1 MSKKKQKRP
10 DAKKKPEPKKPA
22 PRAAPATAVA
32 LEEERPAVSE
42 PPPPASESVPPASA
56 PPASVEA
63 ARAEVAAA
71 PSSAPE
77 SGEVPPSARP
87 EGDDEQDLVAEI
99 SAYVPE
105 VSDDALADAPASDR
119 PRPAAGGRRSDV
131 SGELRAVEAEV
142 DRMMHEHVRL
152 DGAQDDGPLGAA
164 FRVVERLREAIPVE
178 LPGEQGGTLVDAAK
192 DVLST
197 DYYLRQW
204 GRLGLRNRSE
214 EVDEFGLDPVY
225 EARVRPFFDALYKYW
240 FRVDVE
246 GLEHV
251 PDDGRCILVGNHS
264 GVLPYDGIMVRT
276 AVRRA
281 HPAAR
286 EVRWL
291 AEDFVYHLPFLGA
304 FMNRIGAVR
313 ACQENAERLLEGERC
328 VLVFPEG
335 IKGIGKLFRDRY
347 QLQRFGRGG
356 FVKLALRTGAPIV
369 PVAIVGAEE
378 AAPMLY
384 KVEYLTEALGLP
396 FVPVTPGFPLFGPLG
411 LIPAPVKWRIRFLPP
426 VDLEGSGPESA
437 DDALLVN
444 RLAERVRG
452 TIQEALD
459 QTVTKRRSVFF

>member
-1 MSKKKQKRP
+1 
-10 DAKKKPEPKKPA
+10 
-22 PRAAPATAVA
+22 
-32 LEEERPAVSE
+32 
-42 PPPPASESVPPASA
+42 
-56 PPASVEA
+56 
-63 ARAEVAAA
+63 
-71 PSSAPE
+71 
-77 SGEVPPSARP
+77 
-87 EGDDEQDLVAEI
+87 
-99 SAYVPE
+99 
-105 VSDDALADAPASDR
+105 
-119 PRPAAGGRRSDV
+119 
-131 SGELRAVEAEV
+131 
-142 DRMMHEHVRL
+142 
-152 DGAQDDGPLGAA
+152 
-164 FRVVERLREAIPVE
+164 
-178 LPGEQGGTLVDAAK
+178 
-192 DVLST
+192 
-197 DYYLRQW
+197 
-204 GRLGLRNRSE
+204 
-214 EVDEFGLDPVY
+214 
-225 EARVRPFFDALYKYW
+225 
-240 FRVDVE
+240 
-246 GLEHV
+246 
-251 PDDGRCILVGNHS
+251 
-264 GVLPYDGIMVRT
+264 
-276 AVRRA
+276 
-281 HPAAR
+281 
-286 EVRWL
+286 VRWL

>member
-1 MSKKKQKRP
+1 MSKKKP
-10 DAKKKPEPKKPA
+10 KKPENKRARATPEKPA
-22 PRAAPATAVA
+22 SRAAEPPEPEREPSAPSPVPVA
-32 LEEERPAVSE
+32 LVGAE
-42 PPPPASESVPPASA
+42 SA
-56 PPASVEA
+56 PPESGPKSTREPA
-63 ARAEVAAA
+63 AREAPAE
-71 PSSAPE
+71 
-77 SGEVPPSARP
+77 
-87 EGDDEQDLVAEI
+87 DDLGVDDGADLVAEI
-99 SAYVPE
+99 SAYVPD
-105 VSDDALADAPASDR
+105 VASDDVLDAPAHER
-119 PRPAAGGRRSDV
+119 THGQPGGQLGGRSLGDV
-131 SGELRAVEAEV
+131 GGELRAVEAEV
-142 DRMMHEHVRL
+142 DRILHEHVRL
-152 DGAQDDGPLGAA
+152 DEPPSVAEGLGLGAA

-225 EARVRPFFDALYKYW
+225 EARFRPFFDLLYKYW
-240 FRVDVE
+240 FRVEVE
-246 GLEHV
+246 GLENV

-335 IKGIGKLFRDRY
+335 IKGIGKLWRDRY

-378 AAPMLY
+378 SAPMLY

-396 FVPVTPGFPLFGPLG
+396 FVPVTPGFPIFGPLG
-411 LIPAPVKWRIRFLPP
+411 FIPAPTKWRLKFLPA

-452 TIQEALD
+452 TIQESLD
-459 QTVTKRRSVFF
+459 KTVAARKSVFF